1 MILPPV
7 YPILDTET
15 AARCACSL
23 REAAEALVAGGA
35 HILQFRHKQQWTRE
49 IFAQAAWVRDLCR
62 EAECTLVIND
72 RGDYAALLEAGLH
85 VGQTDLLP
93 ALARNLIGRAV
104 LGLSTHTARQLAQA
118 GQEPVD
124 YVALGPIFTTHSKQQ
139 PDPVVGV
146 EGLRAWRHLAPQP
159 LVAIGG
165 ITRQSAP
172 AVWQTGAASV
182 AIISDLLP
190 AGAAADEIKERMK
203 AWRQLAR
210 ETRSAS

>member
-1 MILPPV
+1 MILPAV
-7 YPILDTET
+7 YPILDVES

-35 HILQFRHKQQWTRE
+35 RILQFRHKQQWTRE
-49 IFAQAAWVRDLCR
+49 VFAAAAWVRDLCR
-62 EAECTLVIND
+62 EADCTLLIND

-93 ALARNLIGRAV
+93 ALARHLIGRQV
-104 LGLSTHTARQLAQA
+104 LGLSTHNARQLTQA
-118 GQEPVD
+118 RQEPVD
-124 YVALGPIFTTHSKQQ
+124 YVALGPIFATQSKQQ

-146 EGLRAWRHLAPQP
+146 EGLRAWRHLASQP

-165 ITRQSAP
+165 ITRQTAP
-172 AVWQTGAASV
+172 AVWEAGAASV
-182 AIISDLLP
+182 AVIGDLLP
-190 AGAAADEIKERMK
+190 VGAGADEIKERMQ

>member
-7 YPILDTET
+7 YPILDTAT

-23 REAAEALVAGGA
+23 RDAAEALVAGGA
-35 HILQFRHKQQWTRE
+35 RLLQFRHKQQWTRE
-49 IFAQAAWVRDLCR
+49 IFAEAAWVRDLCR
-62 EAECTLVIND
+62 EVECTLVIND
-72 RGDYAALLEAGLH
+72 RGDYAALLGAGLH

-93 ALARNLIGRAV
+93 ALARKLIGHAA
-104 LGLSTHTARQLAQA
+104 LGLSTHNAPQLAQA

-124 YVALGPIFTTHSKQQ
+124 YVALGPIFATQSKEQ

-146 EGLRAWRHLAPQP
+146 EGLRAWRHLASQP

-165 ITRQSAP
+165 ITQQTAP
-172 AVWQTGAASV
+172 AVWEAGAASV
-182 AIISDLLP
+182 AIIGDLLP

-210 ETRSAS
+210 ETRPAS